1 MRRFFI
7 ELSAILSILLIYAAG
22 SLFELSWLQFHYRN
36 EFSPE
41 NGRSIEF
48 GGSILPILLGIVVYF
63 ILNNMIPKKSST

>member
-7 ELSAILSILLIYAAG
+7 ELSAILSILFIYAAG
-22 SLFELSWLQFHYRN
+22 SLFDLSWLQFHYSN
-36 EFSPE
+36 DYSPE

-63 ILNNMIPKKSST
+63 IVSKIIPKKSST